1 MTSKSLRVW
10 LCLAGLLT
18 VTGALPA
25 WAEPL
30 LQGELEDLE
39 ASSAELEAQSDQAL
53 ATEDLE
59 SVALTVEEWLA
70 QGAADDA
77 TVITNVRIRD
87 TADGLTIELVAD
99 RPLSPG
105 ASRVE
110 GNALITEIPNAV
122 LDLAN
127 EGTAEQ
133 FAPADGIALVSVTE
147 LPDRGVQV
155 SITGTDA
162 PPEVQVDTAA
172 GNLVLSVVPGVAL
185 AAGEDDTIRI
195 GVTGAQDEG
204 YNPSS
209 ASVGT
214 GTDTP
219 LLDIPA
225 SVQVIPE
232 AVIED
237 QRATDLLDVLRNAP
251 GITTGTSPR
260 DIFNGFTLRGFAT
273 GNTLL
278 RNGVADNDL
287 GRSGLDLANVERVE
301 VLRGPASI
309 LYGQIA
315 PGGAVNIVTKKPLPF
330 EFYDVEATVGSFNTY
345 QGAVDLSGPLAED
358 GSVSY
363 RLNASV
369 FRTDTFI
376 DEIEIERRLVAP
388 VITWNISDS
397 TDITFEAQYLD
408 AQYPNERGLPIEGT
422 ILPNPN
428 GDIPISTYLG
438 EPSFDRNDRRT
449 LRLGYDLEHRFSED
463 WRIRNTF
470 GFTWE
475 ENFQDSVGPLG
486 LEADLRTLNR
496 RAFVRSDF
504 DAPNFSRNDY
514 VATLSAIGN
523 FETWGIDHELV
534 IGTEYQYGIGR
545 SPVYTRRE
553 IGPIDIFDPVYNQ
566 PLGPIIGEN
575 SPWRETASNIGVYVQ
590 DQLTFSDQ
598 FILLV
603 GGRFDFVD
611 YNYEEEGFEFS
622 QNDTAFS
629 PRVGLVYKPIENI
642 SLYGSFSQS
651 FEQTLFAFS
660 VDDTPFE
667 PQRGTQYELGVKA
680 DWLDGALSTTLALYH
695 LTRTNVVTDD
705 VDNPGFSIQ
714 TGEQQSQGVEFNVAG
729 EILPGWNIIG
739 GYAYTDASITED
751 NTFPVGNAI
760 DNVPEHA
767 ASLWTTYTLQEG
779 NLAGLGFGLGLFYV
793 GERPGDLDNS
803 FTIPDYFRTDAAVY
817 YERDQFRAQLNFK
830 NLFDVRYFESA
841 SGRNRIFPGAPFEV
855 LATVG
860 WEF

>member
-1 MTSKSLRVW
+1 VKNKCQLILLMGFLSVLTAHP
-10 LCLAGLLT
+10 AG
-18 VTGALPA
+18 
-25 WAEPL
+25 
-30 LQGELEDLE
+30 
-39 ASSAELEAQSDQAL
+39 AQSNLDGTEGETQGREGAIAEIPHL
-53 ATEDLE
+53 SDVEHPAT
-59 SVALTVEEWLA
+59 SVEEWVA
-70 QGAADDA
+70 QLEQGVVQITAVQLIPTDRGLEIRLETTEGELTVPA
-77 TVITNVRIRD
+77 TSVV
-87 TADGLTIELVAD
+87 
-99 RPLSPG
+99 
-105 ASRVE
+105 
-110 GNALITEIPNAV
+110 GNALIAEIPNAV
-122 LDLAN
+122 LTLP
-127 EGTAEQ
+127 EGDSFEQ
-133 FAPADGIALVSVTE
+133 FDPAEGITLVSVTG
-147 LPDRGVQV
+147 LPNNRVRV

-162 PPEVQVDTAA
+162 PPQAEINTAT
-172 GNLVLSVVPGVAL
+172 GNLVLSVEPGT
-185 AAGEDDTIRI
+185 AGATDADEDAIQVI
-195 GVTGAQDEG
+195 VTGEQDED

-209 ASVGT
+209 TSVGT

-232 AVIED
+232 AVIAD
-237 QRATDLLDVLRNAP
+237 QRAFDLLDVLRNAP
-251 GITTGTSPR
+251 GITTNTSPR
-260 DIFNGFTLRGFAT
+260 DIFSGFTIRGFDT
-273 GNTLL
+273 GNTFL
-278 RNGVADNDL
+278 RNGVADNDI
-287 GRSGLDLANVERVE
+287 GRTGLDLTNVERIE
-301 VLRGPASI
+301 VLRGPASV

-315 PGGAVNIVTKKPLPF
+315 PGGAVNIVTKRPLPF
-330 EFYDVEATVGSFNTY
+330 EYYDVEATYGSFNTY
-345 QGAVDLSGPLAED
+345 QGAVDLSGPLTED
-358 GSVSY
+358 GSVLY
-363 RLNASV
+363 RLNASI
-369 FRTDTFI
+369 FGSDTFI
-376 DEIEIERRLVAP
+376 DEIGIDRYLVAP
-388 VITWNISDS
+388 VITWNISDD
-397 TDITFEAQYLD
+397 TNLTFEAEYLD

-428 GDIPISTYLG
+428 GDIPISTFLG

-475 ENFQDSVGPLG
+475 EDFQDSVAPFG

-504 DAPNFSRNDY
+504 DAPNFSRNNY
-514 VATLSAIGN
+514 IATLSAISN

-545 SPVYTRRE
+545 GPLYTQRE
-553 IGPIDIFDPVYNQ
+553 IGTIDIFDPVYNQ

-575 SPWRETASNIGVYVQ
+575 SPYRETASNIGVYVQ

-611 YNYEEEGFEFS
+611 YDYEEEGFEFS

-629 PRVGLVYKPIENI
+629 PRIGLVYQPAENI

-651 FEQTLFAFS
+651 FEQTLFASS
-660 VDDTPFE
+660 VDNTPFE
-667 PQRGTQYELGVKA
+667 PQRGTQYEIGVKA

-705 VDNPGFSIQ
+705 LDNPGFSIQ
-714 TGEQQSQGVEFNVAG
+714 TGEQQSQGVELNVAG
-729 EILPGWNIIG
+729 EILPGWNIIA

-751 NTFPVGNAI
+751 NTFPVGNSI

-779 NLAGLGFGLGLFYV
+779 DLEGLGFGLGLYYV
-793 GERPGDLDNS
+793 GERPGDLDNT
-803 FTIPDYFRTDAAVY
+803 FMIPDYFRTDAAIY
-817 YERDQFRAQLNFK
+817 YQRNQFRAQLNFK

-841 SGRNRIFPGAPFEV
+841 NGRNRIFPGAPFEV

>member
-1 MTSKSLRVW
+1 MKFARIW
-10 LCLAGLLT
+10 LLT
-18 VTGALPA
+18 TGCVGAIAIPPA
-25 WAEPL
+25 WADATNAVDKANPESEPSAVT
-30 LQGELEDLE
+30 GYSPPDPELE
-39 ASSAELEAQSDQAL
+39 SA
-53 ATEDLE
+53 
-59 SVALTVEEWLA
+59 ALTVDEWLA
-70 QGAADDA
+70 QVEATETAIITDVQINPTSEGLSITLISDQPLAAGD
-77 TVITNVRIRD
+77 
-87 TADGLTIELVAD
+87 
-99 RPLSPG
+99 
-105 ASRVE
+105 SRVA
-110 GNALITEIPNAV
+110 GNALITDIPNAT
-122 LDLAN
+122 LNLTTEAA
-127 EGTAEQ
+127 AEQ
-133 FAPADGIALVSVTE
+133 FGPAEGIALVSVTE
-147 LPDRGVQV
+147 LPDGGVQISV
-155 SITGTDA
+155 TGTDA
-162 PPEVQVDTAA
+162 PPEVQIDIAA
-172 GNLVLSVVPGVAL
+172 GNLVLSVAPGVAL
-185 AAGEDDTIRI
+185 AGGEDDAIRI
-195 GVTGAQDEG
+195 GVTGEDDEG

-225 SVQVIPE
+225 VVQVIPE

-237 QRATDLLDVLRNAP
+237 QRAFDLLDVLRNTP

-260 DIFNGFTLRGFAT
+260 DIFNGFTIRGFAT
-273 GNTLL
+273 GNTFL

-287 GRSGLDLANVERVE
+287 GRSGFDLTNVERVE

-315 PGGAVNIVTKKPLPF
+315 PGGAVNIVTKRPLPY
-330 EFYDVEATVGSFNTY
+330 EYYDVEATYGSFNTY
-345 QGAVDLSGPLAED
+345 EGAVDLSGPLTED

-363 RLNASV
+363 RLNAAIFGS
-369 FRTDTFI
+369 DTFI
-376 DEIEIERRLVAP
+376 DEIDIDRYLVAP
-388 VITWNISDS
+388 VITWNISDD
-397 TDITFEAQYLD
+397 TDLTFEAEYLD

-428 GDIPISTYLG
+428 GDIPISTFLG

-463 WRIRNTF
+463 WRLRNTF

-475 ENFQDSVGPLG
+475 ENFQDSVGSFG

-523 FETWGIDHELV
+523 FETGGIDHELV

-545 SPVYTRRE
+545 GPLYTRRE
-553 IGPIDIFDPVYNQ
+553 IGTIDIFDPVYNQ

-575 SPWRETASNIGVYVQ
+575 SPYRETASNIGVYVQ

-611 YNYEEEGFEFS
+611 YDYEEEEFEFS

-629 PRVGLVYKPIENI
+629 PRIGLVYQPAENI

-651 FEQTLFAFS
+651 FEQTLFASS
-660 VDDTPFE
+660 VDNTPFE
-667 PQRGTQYELGVKA
+667 PQRGTQYEIGVKA
-680 DWLDGALSTTLALYH
+680 DWLEGALSTTLALYH

-705 VDNPGFSIQ
+705 LDNPGFSIQ
-714 TGEQQSQGVEFNVAG
+714 TGEQQSQGVELNVAG
-729 EILPGWNIIG
+729 EILPGWNVIA

-751 NTFPVGNAI
+751 NTFPVGNSI

-779 NLAGLGFGLGLFYV
+779 NLEGLGFGLGLYYV
-793 GERPGDLDNS
+793 GERPGDLDNT

-830 NLFDVRYFESA
+830 NLFDVGYFESA
-841 SGRNRIFPGAPFEV
+841 NGRNRIFPGAPFEV